1 MQFPSGEQVALPST
15 LLNPGKSGPTQVH
28 APEQPT
34 PYARLSDAQLERLA
48 ENLAGEL
55 EQLDAKPGGL
65 TPSVADYYE
74 LLQMQVAGE
83 MMRRMR

>member
-1 MQFPSGEQVALPST
+1 MNFPAGEVSLPTT
-15 LLNPGKSGPTQVH
+15 LLSTNMSGPARI
-28 APEQPT
+28 APAEQPT
-34 PYARLSDAQLERLA
+34 PYARLSDAALERLA

-55 EQLDAKPGGL
+55 EKLDAKPGGL
-65 TPSVADYYE
+65 TPSVADYYA